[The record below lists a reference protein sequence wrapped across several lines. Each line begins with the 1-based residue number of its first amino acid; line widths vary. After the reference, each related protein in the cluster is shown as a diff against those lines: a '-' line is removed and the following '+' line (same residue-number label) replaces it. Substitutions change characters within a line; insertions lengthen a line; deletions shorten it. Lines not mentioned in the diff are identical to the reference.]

1 MNGNSLFVDSN
12 VILYLI
18 SGDATIAELL
28 NGKHVFISFITEL
41 ELLGFK
47 DLIEEESTKIQ
58 EFIDDSTVTDINAK
72 IKKLVISLRKNYNL
86 KLPDSIIAASAL
98 YHNLPLITADKQLG
112 QISEL
117 NILLYQ
123 K

>member
-1 MNGNSLFVDSN
+1 MNGNSLFVDPN

-18 SGDATIAELL
+18 SGDATI
-28 NGKHVFISFITEL
+28 
-41 ELLGFK
+41 
-47 DLIEEESTKIQ
+47 
-58 EFIDDSTVTDINAK
+58 INAE

>member
-28 NGKHVFISFITEL
+28 NGKHVLISFSTEL
-41 ELLGFK
+41 ELLWFE

-58 EFIDDSTVTDINAK
+58 EFIDDSTVTDINAE
-72 IKKLVISLRKNYNL
+72 IKKLVISLRKNYKF

>member
-18 SGDATIAELL
+18 SGDDTIAELL
-28 NGKHVFISFITEL
+28 NEKHVFISFITEL

-47 DLIEEESTKIQ
+47 DLSEKESKKIQ
-58 EFIDDSTVTDINAK
+58 EFIDESTVIDINSK
-72 IKKLVISLRKNYNL
+72 IKKLVISLRKNYKL
-86 KLPDSIIAASAL
+86 KLPDAIIAASAF
-98 YHNLPLITADKQLG
+98 YYNLPLITADKQLG

>member
-28 NGKHVFISFITEL
+28 NGKHVLISFSTEL
-41 ELLGFK
+41 ELLWFE

-58 EFIDDSTVTDINAK
+58 EFIDDSTVTDINAE
-72 IKKLVISLRKNYNL
+72 IKKLVISLRKNYKL

>member
-1 MNGNSLFVDSN
+1 MSGNSLFADSN

-18 SGDATIAELL
+18 SGDNTIAELL
-28 NGKHVFISFITEL
+28 NEKHIFISFITEL

-47 DLIEEESTKIQ
+47 DLAEEESKKIH
-58 EFIDDSTVTDINAK
+58 ELIKESTVIDINSE
-72 IKKLVISLRKNYNL
+72 IKKLVITLRKNYKL
-86 KLPDSIIAASAL
+86 RLPDAIIAASAF
-98 YHNLPLITADKQLG
+98 YHNLPLITADKQLS

>member
-28 NGKHVFISFITEL
+28 NGKHVLISFSTEL
-41 ELLGFK
+41 ELLWFE

-58 EFIDDSTVTDINAK
+58 EFIDDSTVTDINAE